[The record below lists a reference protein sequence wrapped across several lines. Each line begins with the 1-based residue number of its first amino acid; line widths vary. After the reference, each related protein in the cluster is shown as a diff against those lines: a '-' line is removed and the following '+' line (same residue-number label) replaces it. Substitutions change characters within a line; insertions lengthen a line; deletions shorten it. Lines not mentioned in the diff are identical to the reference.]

1 MVAMPVEG
9 VAFYFTDYKD
19 GKNKDG
25 FPLSVVHDRGFL
37 RCNFVAPGDIARQPK
52 ILTIMTI
59 KGANGESYS
68 VTGQGQGV
76 LNTVLGATAIGNQ
89 LLTGSG
95 IFSGLLGGGGNRPV
109 EVITSEDKPISRYE
123 AKMMQEAA
131 AKDSKIALLES
142 QVYVDGKLKET
153 IEYLLGETRK
163 VENEVRKNKDEQN
176 AINMEQAVYN
186 GTNTAAV
193 ACLKGQVAQLQALT
207 ELVVPQRR
215 VCDTGCCCNNQ

>member
-1 MVAMPVEG
+1 M
-9 VAFYFTDYKD
+9 
-19 GKNKDG
+19 
-25 FPLSVVHDRGFL
+25 

-52 ILTIMTI
+52 ILKVMTI

-68 VTGQGQGV
+68 VTGQGQGA
-76 LNTVLGATAIGNQ
+76 LNTVLGAIGTAGA
-89 LLTGSG
+89 
-95 IFSGLLGGGGNRPV
+95 LGGGGLLGNLLGGCNNWNNRPV

-163 VENEVRKNKDEQN
+163 VEAEVRKNKDEQN

-207 ELVVPQRR
+207 EIVVPQRR
-215 VCDTGCCCNNQ
+215 VCDTGCCCSNQ

>member
-1 MVAMPVEG
+1 
-9 VAFYFTDYKD
+9 
-19 GKNKDG
+19 
-25 FPLSVVHDRGFL
+25 
-37 RCNFVAPGDIARQPK
+37 
-52 ILTIMTI
+52 MTI

-68 VTGQGQGV
+68 VTSQGQGA
-76 LNTVLGATAIGNQ
+76 LNTVLSATAIGNQ

-95 IFSGLLGGGGNRPV
+95 IFGGLLGGGGNRPV

-142 QVYVDGKLKET
+142 QVYVDGKFKEA
-153 IEYLLGETRK
+153 IEYVQGNINR
-163 VENEVRKNKDEQN
+163 VEAEVRKNKDEQN

-207 ELVVPQRR
+207 ELVVPMRR

>member
-1 MVAMPVEG
+1 
-9 VAFYFTDYKD
+9 
-19 GKNKDG
+19 
-25 FPLSVVHDRGFL
+25 
-37 RCNFVAPGDIARQPK
+37 
-52 ILTIMTI
+52 MTV
-59 KGANGESYS
+59 KGPNGESYS
-68 VTGQGQGV
+68 VTGQGQGA
-76 LNTVLGATAIGNQ
+76 LNTVLGAIGTAGVLTNGGGLLGN
-89 LLTGSG
+89 
-95 IFSGLLGGGGNRPV
+95 LLGGGYNNWNNRPV

-153 IEYLLGETRK
+153 IEYLLGETRR

>member
-1 MVAMPVEG
+1 
-9 VAFYFTDYKD
+9 
-19 GKNKDG
+19 
-25 FPLSVVHDRGFL
+25 
-37 RCNFVAPGDIARQPK
+37 
-52 ILTIMTI
+52 MTI
-59 KGANGESYS
+59 KGQNGESYS
-68 VTGQGQGV
+68 VTGQGQGA
-76 LNTVLGATAIGNQ
+76 LNTVLGSIGTYGT
-89 LLTGSG
+89 LMSG
-95 IFSGLLGGGGNRPV
+95 ALGNILGGGGGYNNRPV

>member
-1 MVAMPVEG
+1 
-9 VAFYFTDYKD
+9 
-19 GKNKDG
+19 
-25 FPLSVVHDRGFL
+25 
-37 RCNFVAPGDIARQPK
+37 
-52 ILTIMTI
+52 MTI

-68 VTGQGQGV
+68 VTGQGQGI
-76 LNTVLGATAIGNQ
+76 LNTVLSATAIGNQ

-95 IFSGLLGGGGNRPV
+95 IFSGLSGGGGNRPV

-123 AKMMQEAA
+123 ARMMQEAA

-142 QVYVDGKLKET
+142 QVYVDGKFKEA
-153 IEYLLGETRK
+153 IEYVQGNINR
-163 VENEVRKNKDEQN
+163 VEAEVRKNKDEQN